1 VTIVDKG
8 NDLTQLAQTDRRV
21 ARDLAAAERDRVAA
35 QQRQSDQDAAL
46 QRRLLDQDATLQRRM
61 AEQEGRLRLSEQR
74 DQVKANREQRRR
86 AERDAA
92 REQRRK
98 EREQRREAR
107 QQWVAGRVAYVRD
120 NAAAV
125 YSALIYGLAVSG
137 AVYGQVDAARVN
149 GLPVPVGIVAALA
162 LEGTGL
168 AMALTAQHQ
177 RLKGER
183 AVLARAL
190 IWICTA
196 GAVTINAIG
205 HHADPVKA
213 IGLSALSAL
222 GIIVYEVRS
231 GAKHRVTLRKLGVI
245 PEPPERF
252 GWRRWLTYP
261 RQTWTAWRIDA
272 RDRLSP
278 SAAALISRADAVRA
292 QRRRQ
297 QLVAEVAGTA
307 RKAARAAAKKGEAG
321 AALAALARLA
331 NTGTPAPLLALP
343 SPGRVEVEA
352 ARRALVD
359 AQARLAQEVKAR
371 EAAQGATAEAEAEV
385 VRVRQEAEAAIAA
398 VRAQAEAEVRAARQ
412 RVEAEAARR
421 GAAEAEAEAAAARF
435 RSEAAR
441 RQEAEAR
448 ATSAGQRAEAEAQRA
463 AQLFGQAEAAGQSGA
478 QARHQVGQEQQ
489 ARIEAEARAVTA
501 ERLLA
506 AEQQRATRAERQAQA
521 GAQQMSEALEQ
532 AAELRVQL
540 AEAQAGRRARRT
552 ATAGPATPAE
562 PLLFK
567 GRPVPVVPG
576 VGEQTVLR
584 VLQAR
589 DEHPEATQKEL
600 AQQLDTSV
608 RTVGAVLRDAG
619 VTALFTST
627 DETGT
632 SSTGDDASE

>member
-8 NDLTQLAQTDRRV
+8 NDLAQLAQTDRRV
-21 ARDLAAAERDRVAA
+21 ARDLSAAERDRVAA

-46 QRRLLDQDATLQRRM
+46 QRRLVDQDAALQRRM
-61 AEQEGRLRLSEQR
+61 ATEEGRLRLSEQR
-74 DQVKANREQRRR
+74 DQVKANREARRR

-98 EREQRREAR
+98 ERAERRAAR

-149 GLPVPVGIVAALA
+149 GLPVPVGIVTALA

-222 GIIVYEVRS
+222 GIVVYEVRS
-231 GAKHRVTLRKLGVI
+231 GAKHRATLRQLGVI

-261 RQTWTAWRIDA
+261 RQTWTAWRLDA
-272 RDRLSP
+272 RDRLAP
-278 SAAALISRADAVRA
+278 SAAALIARAETVRA

-297 QLVAEVAGTA
+297 ELVAEVAGTA
-307 RKAARAAAKKGEAG
+307 RKAARTAARKGDAG

-343 SPGRVEVEA
+343 SPGRAEAEA

-359 AQARLAQEVKAR
+359 AQARLAQEVNA
-371 EAAQGATAEAEAEV
+371 
-385 VRVRQEAEAAIAA
+385 RQEAEAEA
-398 VRAQAEAEVRAARQ
+398 VRVQREAEAEVRAARQ

-421 GAAEAEAEAAAARF
+421 GAAEAEAEAATARF
-435 RSEAAR
+435 RSESQR
-441 RQEAEAR
+441 RQEAEVR
-448 ATSAGQRAEAEAQRA
+448 ATSTQQRVEAEAVRRA
-463 AQLFGQAEAAGQSGA
+463 SAEAQAEAAGRGGDAVQRRLLA
-478 QARHQVGQEQQ
+478 EQQ
-489 ARIEAEARAVTA
+489 TRIESEARAAAA
-501 ERLLA
+501 ERLLT
-506 AEQQRATRAERQAQA
+506 AEQQRAARAEQQAQA
-521 GAQQMSEALEQ
+521 GAGQLAEALEQ
-532 AAELRVQL
+532 AAGLRVQL
-540 AEAQAGRRARRT
+540 AEAQAAAGRRARRT
-552 ATAGPATPAE
+552 ATAAPTEPAE
-562 PLLFK
+562 PVLYK
-567 GRPVPVVPG
+567 GRPVPAVPG
-576 VGEQTVLR
+576 VGEQMVLR

-589 DEHPEATQKEL
+589 DEHQDATQKEL

-608 RTVGAVLRDAG
+608 RTVGSVLREWRG
-619 VTALFTST
+619 VTFFDNTSNA
-627 DETGT
+627 DE
-632 SSTGDDASE
+632 